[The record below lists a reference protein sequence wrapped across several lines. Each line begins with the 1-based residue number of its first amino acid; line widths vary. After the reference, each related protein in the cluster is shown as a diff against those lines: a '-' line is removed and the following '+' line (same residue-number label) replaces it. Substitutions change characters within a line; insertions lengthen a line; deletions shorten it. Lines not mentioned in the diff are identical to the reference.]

1 MSRLIE
7 TICVQNGEI
16 RNLEFHQQRV
26 NRSRWKLFG
35 LNDELDLGEI
45 IKSGFDS
52 IQSSE
57 NRLLSTSHRLASIA
71 VEAKCRIIYDEKIHS
86 VEINPYQIRKINSVK
101 LIENNEIEYLFKFED
116 RSAFKLMKDSVLED
130 EIIIVRKG
138 QITDTSYSNL
148 VFFDGENWITPTS
161 FLLNGTMRQS
171 LLQSG
176 KIMEEEVN
184 PKDLNRFFSFKLI
197 NAMMNLE
204 ESPELDI
211 SIIH

>member
-7 TICVQNGEI
+7 SICIIDGEI

-35 LNDELDLGEI
+35 LNDELDLGKI

-52 IQSSE
+52 VQPPAGKI
-57 NRLLSTSHRLASIA
+57 
-71 VEAKCRIIYDEKIHS
+71 KCRIIYGEKIESIEFH
-86 VEINPYQIRKINSVK
+86 PYQIKKIQSVR
-101 LIENNEIEYLFKFED
+101 LVENNEIEYPYKFEN
-116 RSAFKLMKDSVLED
+116 RSAFELMKDSVEED
-130 EIIIVRKG
+130 EIIIIRKG

-148 VFFDGENWITPTS
+148 VFFDSENWITPTS

-171 LLQSG
+171 LLQQG
-176 KIMEEEVN
+176 KIIEEEVN
-184 PKDLNRFFSFKLI
+184 PKDLNRFLSFKLI

-204 ESPELDI
+204 ESPELDVA
-211 SIIH
+211 IIQ